1 MGKIYN
7 SLIFAKSRRKYGKP
21 QYLEKS
27 YKKVVEE
34 IAAEKTMDTWDL
46 ILKELRKQVSFVSY
60 ETWIEPC
67 KLIKITENKIV
78 LEVENDFVRAMLEKR
93 HLVIIQ
99 KAAEYILKRPIQIEL
114 LVSNAW

>member
-1 MGKIYN
+1 MGKTYT
-7 SLIFAKSRRKYGKP
+7 SRIFARSRRKYGKP

-34 IAAEKTMDTWDL
+34 ITAEKTMDTWDL
-46 ILKELRKQVSFVSY
+46 ILKELRRQVSFVSY
-60 ETWIEPC
+60 ETWIEPY

-99 KAAEYILKRPIQIEL
+99 KTAEYILKRPMWIEL
-114 LVSNAW
+114 VVSNK